1 MGRTKQSIRS
11 ENGLVPREHATSAGK
26 APRSHLGGKNP
37 RALEANKPVHLS
49 RAEHAARADAKKMAL
64 VGKSPRFS
72 SAEVA
77 KKAKAR
83 AAAAANG
90 DEEEEEEEQAQQN
103 VNRDEEIVVVA
114 QGGVVRRAR
123 GAPKAAA
130 GNAGRRKYR
139 TKPGAGALRE
149 IRKFQKSTNLL
160 IRKLPFTRTVREVA
174 QDLRPGEE
182 GLRFKPTTLEAL
194 QESAETYLTN
204 LMEEAQMAA
213 IHAGRITVKT
223 SDIRFVLMLKAGMGD
238 EIAQDTVA
246 ARGYHGGKTTF
257 AAQMAVNKEISAA
270 NKIIADAKKAERQA
284 KKAENAAKK
293 AAKLAAAQEAAA
305 AAAEAGDE
313 EEEAVDAIVDM
324 QNDEEEEEAEE

>member
-64 VGKSPRFS
+64 VGKSPRYS

-77 KKAKAR
+77 KKAKAA
-83 AAAAANG
+83 AAAAAN
-90 DEEEEEEEQAQQN
+90 DEEEEEEQEN
-103 VNRDEEIVVVA
+103 VNRDEEVVVVA

-123 GAPKAAA
+123 GAPKAVVV
-130 GNAGRRKYR
+130 GAGRRKYR

-149 IRKFQKSTNLL
+149 IKKFQKSTNLL

-257 AAQMAVNKEISAA
+257 AAQMAVNKEIAAA
-270 NKIIADAKKAERQA
+270 NKVLADAKKAERQV

-305 AAAEAGDE
+305 AAEAGDE

-324 QNDEEEEEAEE
+324 QHEEEEEEAEE